1 LINNQFIFNRVFDE
15 TSMPKKTDVK
25 AKVKGADA
33 EQKVLKK
40 I

>member
-1 LINNQFIFNRVFDE
+1 
-15 TSMPKKTDVK
+15 MPKKTDVK

-40 I
+40 IQEGTKAA